1 MLSGFPGETRREIM
15 NQRKLKKVLR
25 ADDNPLAEAP
35 VVEIPVL
42 LESSL
47 LPVLAA
53 AALDQG
59 RTAGALI
66 RHLIRDF
73 LDCCEGD
80 PAMAS
85 DTADAPHPQDAIV

>member
-1 MLSGFPGETRREIM
+1 M
-15 NQRKLKKVLR
+15 NESKLKTGPF
-25 ADDNPLAEAP
+25 ADGDSLCEAP

-47 LPVLAA
+47 LPVLEA

-59 RTAGALI
+59 RSTGALI

-73 LDCCEGD
+73 LDYSQGGPPTAD
-80 PAMAS
+80 
-85 DTADAPHPQDAIV
+85 DTANAPHPHDVIV